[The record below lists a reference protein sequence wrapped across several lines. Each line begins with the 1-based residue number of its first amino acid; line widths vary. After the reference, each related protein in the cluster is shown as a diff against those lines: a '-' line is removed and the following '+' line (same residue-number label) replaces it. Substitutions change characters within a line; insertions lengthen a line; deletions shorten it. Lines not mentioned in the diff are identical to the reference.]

1 MKKYLIL
8 ILLLASFSTGF
19 LLASENKGT
28 EGGYFIGSSS
38 DEFLQKETSISANS
52 TVPVNASAVA
62 SQNMKER
69 NNEMKIPI
77 LHITDLYNPPQDPD
91 DHIDLATV
99 IALKEYDLKGVVLD
113 VTQKFIEGAPAGFD
127 IPRDP
132 GFVAVAQLGYLTG
145 RSIPVAMGPTHPL
158 RSADDAALDRS
169 LREQAGIKL
178 VLNVLQNSSQP
189 VVISVVGS
197 ARVLTAAYNRNPEVV
212 RAKTRMVLLNAGST
226 TVTHREWN
234 VNLDTA
240 AYIGLWRSGLP
251 IRWYP
256 CATERGAFASAN
268 ERGTY
273 FKASHEILFK
283 GLPQPLRAWFSYSFN
298 GNGRGDFIRALSE
311 LGEGSVWQNLLSAQR
326 NMWATASLVMATG
339 RVLGRTAE
347 GWRFISAS
355 SPDIIEI
362 WPWRLDPIKASVN
375 DQGDVHWQIDN
386 RDSQAQIFGRRGG
399 VEFGAAMGEALNA
412 LLISIPVQ

>member
-1 MKKYLIL
+1 MKKYMIL
-8 ILLLASFSTGF
+8 ILLFASFLIGS
-19 LLASENKGT
+19 LLASENKGMG
-28 EGGYFIGSSS
+28 GGYFIGSSS
-38 DEFLQKETSISANS
+38 DEFFSEKISISANS

-91 DHIDLATV
+91 DQIDLATV
-99 IALKEYDLKGVVLD
+99 VALNEFDLKGVVLD
-113 VTQKFIEGAPAGFD
+113 ITQKFIEGAPAGFD

-132 GFVAVAQLGYLTG
+132 GFVAVAQLSYLTG

-158 RSADDAALDRS
+158 KSLDDAALDRS
-169 LREQAGIKL
+169 LREQAGINL

-197 ARVLTAAYNRNPEVV
+197 ARVLTAAYNRNPELV

-226 TVTHREWN
+226 TNNHREWN
-234 VNLDTA
+234 VNLDPA

-256 CATERGAFASAN
+256 CATEHSAFDPAN

-273 FKASHEILFK
+273 FKASHEVLFK

-298 GNGRGDFIRALSE
+298 GIGRGDFIRALSE
-311 LGEGSVWQNLLSAQR
+311 LGNGSVWQNLFSAQR
-326 NMWATASLVMATG
+326 NMWATASLVMATD

-362 WPWRLDPIKASVN
+362 WPWRLDPVQASVD
-375 DQGDVHWQIDN
+375 DQGHVRWQIDSKA
-386 RDSQAQIFGRRGG
+386 SQAQIFGRRKG
-399 VEFGAAMGEALNA
+399 VEFGAAMAEALNA
-412 LLISIPVQ
+412 LLVSIPI